1 MRLTQRPGGEFP
13 QRGRTFRN
21 LSSDQRGQ
29 ARLALVLG
37 ALVLSACAGEPVAQ
51 TATPLIEPTQG
62 GTATPT
68 GQPDQDLARTDAQGA
83 VEVDVKPR
91 VWSRDPGGTIEFEI
105 TMDTHSGDLS
115 MNLAALSTLETELG
129 VSLPALDWT
138 GGSGHH
144 VEGVLTFPASTP
156 DGRPLLEGAAF
167 LVLTIRDV
175 DAPARVFQWNLSTLP

>member
-1 MRLTQRPGGEFP
+1 MRLTLRSAGVFP
-13 QRGRTFRN
+13 RRGRTLRE
-21 LSSDQRGQ
+21 LSGDRRGQ
-29 ARLALVLG
+29 TRLALVLG

-51 TATPLIEPTQG
+51 TATPLIEPTQVA
-62 GTATPT
+62 TATPT

-83 VEVDVKPR
+83 VEVNVKPR

-105 TMDTHSGDLS
+105 TMDTHSVDLS
-115 MNLAALSTLETELG
+115 MNLAALSTLETEMG
-129 VSLPALDWT
+129 VSLPALGWT

-144 VEGVLTFPASTP
+144 VEGGLTFPASPP
-156 DGRPLLEGAAF
+156 DGRSLLEGAAF